1 MASTAVTMPSEALHQ
16 EPLADFILIRTDEVD
31 FDDRLRPVD
40 SAWAQAVGDM
50 MARDGQ
56 DTPIKI
62 CRLPGRNRWTGVV
75 GAHRHAGAVFAGI
88 EYLKAEV
95 TSANHDDRRLTEIRE
110 NLFRSDLSPLDR
122 AAFVAEAVAIHKRRA
137 GIDPAADG
145 RAVSAAVRWQK
156 AVASEAVDANATI
169 ALAYGLNDQ
178 VADQLGLSKRT
189 IVNDLMLYRRLPP
202 TLVQRL
208 RVANH
213 PAVRNA
219 SQLRAIAKL
228 EPAAQT
234 DVLRALVGD
243 DGWEP
248 VGTVAEALKRTQP
261 AKLSV
266 PKSPDQKRLNTFI
279 DTFSRMSAA
288 EQMGALSVL
297 RGLLPKG
304 FAIVEGNATS
314 AAPQFPAKHLQYRD
328 EALETI
334 DHVRDLITGLE
345 EDDAISGD
353 RGADLYAAGVKLGV
367 TRLTI
372 AGNGF
377 EIAGADEVTPAEDA
391 ADLRNTIKM
400 VADFRAAGT
409 DPDFLIRE
417 MIGDEADEENSVE
430 IVGGVYRLVLDGI
443 SATANAG
450 GDVLIEAWLAE
461 AEAYAAEQ
469 EHAA

>member
-1 MASTAVTMPSEALHQ
+1 MASTAALIPSEALHQ
-16 EPLADFILIRTDEVD
+16 EPLSDFILIRTDEVD

-40 SAWAQAVGDM
+40 IAWAHAVGDM

-56 DTPIKI
+56 DTPIKV

-75 GAHRHAGAVFAGI
+75 GAHRHAGAVHANI

-137 GIDPAADG
+137 GFDPSADG
-145 RAVSAAVRWQK
+145 RVTSVAARWQK
-156 AVASEAVDANATI
+156 AIKDEAADATATI
-169 ALAYGLNDQ
+169 AVVYGFNDQ
-178 VADQLGLSKRT
+178 VASELGLSKRT
-189 IVNDLMLYRRLPP
+189 IEGDLMLYRRLPP
-202 TLVQRL
+202 SLVQRL
-208 RVANH
+208 RAANH
-213 PAVRNA
+213 SAVKNA
-219 SQLRAIAKL
+219 SQLRALARL
-228 EPAAQT
+228 DPAAQT

-248 VGTVAEALKRTQP
+248 VATVAEAVKRTQP
-261 AKLSV
+261 SSFSV

-297 RGLLPKG
+297 RDLLPKG
-304 FAIVEGNATS
+304 FAIVEGNTKS
-314 AAPQFPAKHLQYRD
+314 AAPQFPAQHVQYRD

-345 EDDAISGD
+345 EDDAIPGD
-353 RGADLYAAGVKLGV
+353 RGADLYAAGVKLGI

-377 EIAGADEVTPAEDA
+377 EIVGADEVTPADDA
-391 ADLRNTIKM
+391 ADLRKTIKM
-400 VADFRAAGT
+400 VTDFRAAGT

-430 IVGGVYRLVLDGI
+430 VVGGVYRLVLDGI

-469 EHAA
+469 EQAA